1 VIANTWSGLTVC
13 SRDSVEIAPV
23 LGLWCAGTRMAR
35 WQRDGLD
42 KSEARADAPCGGVAV
57 AGSST
62 TMRRRETLRWRWRP
76 DRMTVR
82 WRRAAQML
90 GPLLGRVAIHSWR
103 QGGTAWSLLVAREKP
118 TAGMRRRRPSWRGSG
133 GRSDTWRHRAWRV
146 CWKHRAGRFGGSS
159 KTAPELGFGSF
170 PKTAPVKIPEGR
182 VATSERLRQFEA
194 NLSESSRPLDGL
206 QCIFSCFAPTGLLV

>member
-1 VIANTWSGLTVC
+1 MC

-57 AGSST
+57 AGSSMI
-62 TMRRRETLRWRWRP
+62 MRRRETLWWRWRP

-90 GPLLGRVAIHSWR
+90 GPLLGRIAIHSWR

-118 TAGMRRRRPSWRGSG
+118 TAGMHRRWPSRRVFWWEVG
-133 GRSDTWRHRAWRV
+133 H
-146 CWKHRAGRFGGSS
+146 
-159 KTAPELGFGSF
+159 
-170 PKTAPVKIPEGR
+170 
-182 VATSERLRQFEA
+182 VATSGLAGVPETSRGKVSRFLQNRPRTRFRQFSQNCPREDSRRTRGDIRGIA
-194 NLSESSRPLDGL
+194 LGRSKLLQVVAAVGWSSM
-206 QCIFSCFAPTGLLV
+206 

>member
-1 VIANTWSGLTVC
+1 VC

-82 WRRAAQML
+82 WRRTAQML
-90 GPLLGRVAIHSWR
+90 GPLLGRVAIHSWC

-118 TAGMRRRRPSWRGSG
+118 TAGMRRRRPSRRGSG

-146 CWKHRAGRFGGSS
+146 CRKHRAGRFRGSS

-182 VATSERLRQFEA
+182 VATSEELRRVEA
-194 NLSESSRPLDGL
+194 NFSKSSQPSDGL
-206 QCIFSCFAPTGLLV
+206 QCIFSGFAPKGFLV

>member
-1 VIANTWSGLTVC
+1 
-13 SRDSVEIAPV
+13 
-23 LGLWCAGTRMAR
+23 M
-35 WQRDGLD
+35 D

-62 TMRRRETLRWRWRP
+62 TMRWRWRP

-103 QGGTAWSLLVAREKP
+103 QDGTAWSLLVAREKP
-118 TAGMRRRRPSWRGSG
+118 TAGMRRRRPSRRGSG

-146 CWKHRAGRFGGSS
+146 CRKHRAGRFRGSS

-170 PKTAPVKIPEGR
+170 SQNCPREDSRRTHGDIRGIASGR
-182 VATSERLRQFEA
+182 SKLLQVVTPS
-194 NLSESSRPLDGL
+194 DGL
-206 QCIFSCFAPTGLLV
+206 QCIFSDFAPKGFLV

>member
-1 VIANTWSGLTVC
+1 MIANTWSGLTVC

-23 LGLWCAGTRMAR
+23 LGLWCAGTQMAR

-103 QGGTAWSLLVAREKP
+103 QRRDGVEFVGSSRKTNGGDASTSAKSDRDGDGIRDDEGARVP
-118 TAGMRRRRPSWRGSG
+118 AG
-133 GRSDTWRHRAWRV
+133 GRTRGDI
-146 CWKHRAGRFGGSS
+146 GLGGCARNITREGLAVPPKPPPNSVS
-159 KTAPELGFGSF
+159 AVF
-170 PKTAPVKIPEGR
+170 PKLPP
-182 VATSERLRQFEA
+182 
-194 NLSESSRPLDGL
+194 
-206 QCIFSCFAPTGLLV
+206 

>member
-1 VIANTWSGLTVC
+1 MC
-13 SRDSVEIAPV
+13 SRDFVEIALV

-76 DRMTVR
+76 DRTTVR

-90 GPLLGRVAIHSWR
+90 GPLLGRVVIHSWR
-103 QGGTAWSLLVAREKP
+103 QGGSAWSLLVAREKP
-118 TAGMRRRRPSWRGSG
+118 TARMRRRRPSRREMAMASG
-133 GRSDTWRHRAWRV
+133 MTKALGLRREVGHVVTSGL
-146 CWKHRAGRFGGSS
+146 AGVPGNIAR
-159 KTAPELGFGSF
+159 EGFAVPPKPHPNSVSAVF
-170 PKTAPVKIPEGR
+170 PKLPP
-182 VATSERLRQFEA
+182 
-194 NLSESSRPLDGL
+194 
-206 QCIFSCFAPTGLLV
+206 

>member
-1 VIANTWSGLTVC
+1 MC

-35 WQRDGLD
+35 WQQDGLD
-42 KSEARADAPCGGVAV
+42 KSEACADGPCGGVAV

-62 TMRRRETLRWRWRP
+62 TMRRRETLRWSWRP
-76 DRMTVR
+76 DRTTVR

-103 QGGTAWSLLVAREKP
+103 QGGTTWSLLVAREKP
-118 TAGMRRRRPSWRGSG
+118 TAGMRRRRPSRRGSG

-146 CWKHRAGRFGGSS
+146 CRKHRAGMFRGSS

-170 PKTAPVKIPEGR
+170 PKTTPVKIPEGR
-182 VATSERLRQFEA
+182 VATSEELRRVEA
-194 NLSESSRPLDGL
+194 KFSKSSQPYDGL
-206 QCIFSCFAPTGLLV
+206 QCIFSVFAPKGLLVYF

>member
-1 VIANTWSGLTVC
+1 MC

-42 KSEARADAPCGGVAV
+42 KSEARADAPCGGIAV

-62 TMRRRETLRWRWRP
+62 TMWRRETLRWRWRP
-76 DRMTVR
+76 DRTTMR
-82 WRRAAQML
+82 WRRIAQML
-90 GPLLGRVAIHSWR
+90 GPLLGRVAIHSWL

-118 TAGMRRRRPSWRGSG
+118 TAGMHRRRPRWRGSS

-146 CWKHRAGRFGGSS
+146 CRKHRAGRFGGTS
-159 KTAPELGFGSF
+159 KTAPEPGFGSF
-170 PKTAPVKIPEGR
+170 TKTTPMKIPEGR
-182 VATSERLRQFEA
+182 MATSGRLRRVEA
-194 NLSESSRPLDGL
+194 NFSKSS
-206 QCIFSCFAPTGLLV
+206 Q

>member
-1 VIANTWSGLTVC
+1 MF

-62 TMRRRETLRWRWRP
+62 TMRWRWRP

-90 GPLLGRVAIHSWR
+90 GPLLGCVAIHSWR
-103 QGGTAWSLLVAREKP
+103 QGGMAWSLLVAREKP
-118 TAGMRRRRPSWRGSG
+118 TAGMRRRRPSRRGSG

-146 CWKHRAGRFGGSS
+146 CRKHRAERFRPR
-159 KTAPELGFGSF
+159 TRF
-170 PKTAPVKIPEGR
+170 
-182 VATSERLRQFEA
+182 RQFSQNCPRED
-194 NLSESSRPLDGL
+194 SRRTRGDIRGIASGRSKVL
-206 QCIFSCFAPTGLLV
+206 QVVASVRQTSMYLFRFCP

>member
-1 VIANTWSGLTVC
+1 MC

-42 KSEARADAPCGGVAV
+42 KSEARADGPCGGVAV
-57 AGSST
+57 AGSSM

-103 QGGTAWSLLVAREKP
+103 QGETAWSLLGCADVGQVGEGPA
-118 TAGMRRRRPSWRGSG
+118 G
-133 GRSDTWRHRAWRV
+133 GRTR
-146 CWKHRAGRFGGSS
+146 G
-159 KTAPELGFGSF
+159 
-170 PKTAPVKIPEGR
+170 
-182 VATSERLRQFEA
+182 
-194 NLSESSRPLDGL
+194 
-206 QCIFSCFAPTGLLV
+206 

>member
-1 VIANTWSGLTVC
+1 VC

-35 WQRDGLD
+35 WQRVGLD
-42 KSEARADAPCGGVAV
+42 KSKARADAPCGGVAV

-82 WRRAAQML
+82 WRRTAQML
-90 GPLLGRVAIHSWR
+90 GPLLGRVAIHSWC

-118 TAGMRRRRPSWRGSG
+118 TAGMRRRRPSRRGSG

-146 CWKHRAGRFGGSS
+146 CLETSRGKVSRFLQNR
-159 KTAPELGFGSF
+159 TRTRF
-170 PKTAPVKIPEGR
+170 
-182 VATSERLRQFEA
+182 RQFSQNCPRED
-194 NLSESSRPLDGL
+194 SRRTRGDIGKIASGRSKLL
-206 QCIFSCFAPTGLLV
+206 QVVAAVG